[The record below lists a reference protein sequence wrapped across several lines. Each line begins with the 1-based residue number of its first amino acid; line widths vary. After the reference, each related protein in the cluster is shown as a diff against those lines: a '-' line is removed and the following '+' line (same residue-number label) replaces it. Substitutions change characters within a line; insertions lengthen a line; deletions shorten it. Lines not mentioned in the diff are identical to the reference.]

1 MTDLPNQALVYT
13 ATLNTA
19 IQKSNATPIRTK
31 TYLRIESMKKKTF
44 SLSFFQTRILKCYS
58 FPLYGTMCDEE
69 SIFLKKRAGRSRV
82 HGFWRGYRKV
92 EYMKVLVGVEVGY
105 IDFQEA
111 IQNCTIWEL
120 LRVQMISG
128 SVTYL
133 VGTAK
138 KIKCG

>member
-1 MTDLPNQALVYT
+1 
-13 ATLNTA
+13 
-19 IQKSNATPIRTK
+19 
-31 TYLRIESMKKKTF
+31 
-44 SLSFFQTRILKCYS
+44 
-58 FPLYGTMCDEE
+58 MCDEE